1 MWLGWLQ
8 FFSKSLGPSEWVGI
22 GLKMSWKNFEPFLY
36 HKNSGASLLKF
47 GPFGAGSHGAGKL
60 TEFLRGS
67 TSVFMI

>member
-1 MWLGWLQ
+1 MVRDRSQ
-8 FFSKSLGPSEWVGI
+8 EVI
-22 GLKMSWKNFEPFLY
+22 NIFEPFLY